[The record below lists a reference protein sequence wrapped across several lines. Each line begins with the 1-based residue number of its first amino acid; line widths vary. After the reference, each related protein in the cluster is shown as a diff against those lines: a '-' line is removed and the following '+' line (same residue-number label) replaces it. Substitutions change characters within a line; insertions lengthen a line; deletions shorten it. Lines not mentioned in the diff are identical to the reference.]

1 MNIYDIAREAGVS
14 IATVSRVLNNKDT
27 VSEATRQKV
36 EAVLKRNSY
45 TPSAIAQGMVSKSMR
60 TVAVLTVDI
69 RVPHYAR
76 TAYTIEREFSRR
88 GYEVILC
95 NTGGDY
101 DATLKYLRAVTKK
114 QVDGIVLVGSVFNR
128 IGKDPEI
135 EALLRAAPVVLANGR
150 LDLPNSYS
158 VQVDDEHGIALAVE
172 HLYAQQ
178 RRALFYVKDMQTA
191 SADAKE
197 KGFVLAMQRYGMDAT
212 DRVVHTQDSIE
223 GGMRAV
229 AKLLAGEQ
237 PFDGIVCGEDITAVG
252 VVKGLLRSGIKVP
265 QQVAV
270 TGYNNS
276 AYAHLCEP
284 ELTGIDNKPEQ
295 VALLCVQLLE
305 SLVDKSDSY
314 SSVIIRPEL
323 VPGQTG

>member
-14 IATVSRVLNNKDT
+14 IATVSRVLNNKGT
-27 VSEATRQKV
+27 VSEVTRQKV

-150 LDLPNSYS
+150 LELPNSYS

-197 KGFVLAMQRYGMDAT
+197 KGFVLAMQRYGMDAA

-229 AKLLAGEQ
+229 AQLLAGEQ

-305 SLVDKSDSY
+305 SLVDKTDSY
-314 SSVIIRPEL
+314 SSVMIRPEL